1 MPVVGRISEAYIR
14 HSPRSQQSGA
24 WRSKTGQWREGRY
37 DGLLGNMA
45 NSIPAPEAG
54 RGKWRR
60 YEREGW
66 TMFPFV
72 LHGWGW
78 LDSQAV
84 LAGRMG
90 HSSFCCSI
98 QTSAVGYG
106 SDRRIARPAWCRPS
120 DSITGAQTVPSPR
133 QTNKSFER
141 KNGRAL
147 LDHNGLTLSPCHSGE
162 SRSPEVFGGRWI
174 PGQARND
181 RLGALSDSIRTKNT
195 LDHGYV
201 GMRDVGLMQNATAC
215 KRPKG
220 RGGG

>member
-24 WRSKTGQWREGRY
+24 CRSKAGQWREGRC

-60 YEREGW
+60 HEREGW

-72 LHGWGW
+72 LHGRGW

-106 SDRRIARPAWCRPS
+106 SDHRIARPAWCRPS
-120 DSITGAQTVPSPR
+120 GSITGAQTVPSPW

-141 KNGRAL
+141 KNVRSWIRGDEGCRADAECNGSKGTEGEGR
-147 LDHNGLTLSPCHSGE
+147 
-162 SRSPEVFGGRWI
+162 
-174 PGQARND
+174 
-181 RLGALSDSIRTKNT
+181 RLIL
-195 LDHGYV
+195 
-201 GMRDVGLMQNATAC
+201 
-215 KRPKG
+215 
-220 RGGG
+220 